1 MASNAEQ
8 LQQHVKSN
16 PGVYRA
22 AIAKGVITEQDL
34 KIAGNAGGN
43 YSYEDQDA
51 ALQRINDAFGEY
63 AKKNPEHEQFK
74 KFVSGIPTV
83 QKFEPKAEDWQKYDN
98 NQMGRLAESMKFN
111 WANPA
116 DRSQMMSQLM
126 NSQISSDKKKA
137 FNDFNKENP
146 KTSWLL
152 KNVIAPNAMN
162 RMAQGEDITNT
173 DIGLDVAN
181 NAINLVP
188 GGTSLGR
195 MAAVFGTEAAN
206 TLAQDINQGN
216 ELGLHNVLQPLLA
229 LGAGISPDAGK
240 WVIDRAKD
248 ILPKGGTVGKVV
260 NSIGQKAEK
269 LLSTEADDA
278 TRAVSEA
285 AEAAKRSSKVRQG
298 KAGTTRYEQY
308 RQETLKRGETPLSKA
323 ELEADKL
330 ARQRKEILGSKDP
343 KAKWESLS
351 NSEREKLMTPEFS
364 KAYQAKINPKANRAA
379 TAAQGGVKSISRASV
394 RTEGQKQNAQDKKV
408 NIEKI
413 FASPELADW
422 IRLKKRGYNPSI
434 PAEYREYED
443 RLNQMI
449 HDPKR
454 NLL

>member
-1 MASNAEQ
+1 MNEF
-8 LQQHVKSN
+8 
-16 PGVYRA
+16 
-22 AIAKGVITEQDL
+22 AKHFEANRGLYGKMFENGYITKDDI
-34 KIAGNAGGN
+34 KAAGNLGGK

-51 ALQRINDAFGEY
+51 ANAKINEAVKKLLE
-63 AKKNPEHEQFK
+63 KNPQNKLVQSFAGS
-74 KFVSGIPTV
+74 FPTV

-126 NSQISSDKKKA
+126 NSQIATDKKKA
-137 FNDFNKENP
+137 YNDFDKENP

-162 RMAQGEDITNT
+162 RMSKGEDITNT

-181 NAINLVP
+181 NAINLIP
-188 GGTSLGR
+188 GGFSAPRL
-195 MAAVFGTEAAN
+195 ASVFGAEAAN

-216 ELGLHNVLQPLLA
+216 ELGMHNVIQPLLA
-229 LGAGISPDAGK
+229 AGLGAATDAGK
-240 WVIDRAKD
+240 YLVDVVKNVM
-248 ILPKGGTVGKVV
+248 PKGGTIGKLVDKGAKKV
-260 NSIGQKAEK
+260 ED
-269 LLSTEADDA
+269 LLSDEAEVAARNVD
-278 TRAVSEA
+278 EA
-285 AEAAKRSSKVRQG
+285 AEVAKRSSKARQG
-298 KAGTTRYEQY
+298 KAGTSRYEQY
-308 RQETLKRGETPLSKA
+308 RQETLKKGETPLSKT

-351 NSEREKLMTPEFS
+351 NAEREKLMTPEFS
-364 KAYQAKINPKANRAA
+364 KAYKAKINPKANRAA
-379 TAAQGGVKSISRASV
+379 TAVQTAVKASTRGSV
-394 RTEGQKQNAQDKKV
+394 RAEGQERNARDKKV

-434 PAEYREYED
+434 PAEFREYED
-443 RLNQMI
+443 KLNQMI
-449 HDPKR
+449 RDPKR

>member
-1 MASNAEQ
+1 MNEF
-8 LQQHVKSN
+8 
-16 PGVYRA
+16 
-22 AIAKGVITEQDL
+22 AKHFEANRGLYGKMFENGYITKDDI
-34 KIAGNAGGN
+34 KAAGNLGGK
-43 YSYEDQDA
+43 YSFEDQDA
-51 ALQRINDAFGEY
+51 ANAKINEAVKKLLE
-63 AKKNPEHEQFK
+63 KNPQNKMVQSFAGS
-74 KFVSGIPTV
+74 FPTV

-111 WANPA
+111 WANPD
-116 DRSQMMSQLM
+116 DRSKMMSELM

-152 KNVIAPNAMN
+152 KNVIAPNSMN

-285 AEAAKRSSKVRQG
+285 AEAAKRSSKARQG

-330 ARQRKEILGSKDP
+330 ARQRKDILGSKDP

-443 RLNQMI
+443 KLNQMI

>member
-1 MASNAEQ
+1 MENAFRKHFNDNDIYDFLLE
-8 LQQHVKSN
+8 
-16 PGVYRA
+16 
-22 AIAKGVITEQDL
+22 KGYITDADVDA
-34 KIAGNAGGN
+34 AGNKGGK
-43 YSYEDQDA
+43 YSYAEQDA
-51 ALQRINDAFGEY
+51 ANDRIFAGVKQFQKNNPGDEEIEAFVASY
-63 AKKNPEHEQFK
+63 PQ
-74 KFVSGIPTV
+74 V

-111 WANPA
+111 WASPE

-137 FNDFNKENP
+137 FNDFSKENP

-162 RMAQGEDITNT
+162 RMANGEDITNT

-181 NAINLVP
+181 NAVNLVP

-195 MAAVFGTEAAN
+195 IAAVFGTEAAN

-216 ELGLHNVLQPLLA
+216 ELGLHNIVQPLLA

-240 WVIDRAKD
+240 WVIDRVKD

-285 AEAAKRSSKVRQG
+285 AEAAKRSSKARQG
-298 KAGTTRYEQY
+298 KAGTSRYEQY

-379 TAAQGGVKSISRASV
+379 TAVQGGVKSVSRASV

-434 PAEYREYED
+434 PSEYKEYED
-443 RLNQMI
+443 KLNQMI

>member
-1 MASNAEQ
+1 MNEF
-8 LQQHVKSN
+8 
-16 PGVYRA
+16 
-22 AIAKGVITEQDL
+22 AKHFEANRGLYGKMFENGYITKDDI
-34 KIAGNAGGN
+34 KAAGNLGGK

-51 ALQRINDAFGEY
+51 ANAKINEAVKKLLE
-63 AKKNPEHEQFK
+63 KNPQNKLVQSFAGS
-74 KFVSGIPTV
+74 FPTV

-98 NQMGRLAESMKFN
+98 NQMGRLAEQMKFN

-152 KNVIAPNAMN
+152 KNVIAPSTMN

-181 NAINLVP
+181 NAINLIP
-188 GGTSLGR
+188 GGFSAPRL
-195 MAAVFGTEAAN
+195 ASVFGAEAAN

-216 ELGLHNVLQPLLA
+216 ELGMHNVIQPLLA
-229 LGAGISPDAGK
+229 AGLGAATDAGK
-240 WVIDRAKD
+240 YLVDVVKNVM
-248 ILPKGGTVGKVV
+248 PKGGTIGKLVDKGAKKV
-260 NSIGQKAEK
+260 ED
-269 LLSTEADDA
+269 LLSDEAEVAARNVD
-278 TRAVSEA
+278 EA
-285 AEAAKRSSKVRQG
+285 AEVAKRSSKARQG
-298 KAGTTRYEQY
+298 KAGTSRYEQY
-308 RQETLKRGETPLSKA
+308 RQETLKKGETPLSKT

-351 NSEREKLMTPEFS
+351 NAEREKLMTPEFS
-364 KAYQAKINPKANRAA
+364 KAYKAKINPKANRAA
-379 TAAQGGVKSISRASV
+379 TAVQTAVKASTRGSV
-394 RTEGQKQNAQDKKV
+394 RAEGQERNARDKKV

-443 RLNQMI
+443 KLNQMI

>member
-1 MASNAEQ
+1 MNEF
-8 LQQHVKSN
+8 
-16 PGVYRA
+16 
-22 AIAKGVITEQDL
+22 AKHFEANRGLYGKMFENGYITKDDI
-34 KIAGNAGGN
+34 KAAGNLGGK

-51 ALQRINDAFGEY
+51 ANAKINEAVKKLLE
-63 AKKNPEHEQFK
+63 KNPQNKLVQSFAGS
-74 KFVSGIPTV
+74 FPTV

-116 DRSQMMSQLM
+116 DRSQMMSELM

-181 NAINLVP
+181 NAINLIP
-188 GGTSLGR
+188 GGFSAPRL
-195 MAAVFGTEAAN
+195 ASVFGAEAAN

-216 ELGLHNVLQPLLA
+216 ELGMHNVIQPLLA
-229 LGAGISPDAGK
+229 AGLGAATDAGK
-240 WVIDRAKD
+240 YLVDVVKNVM
-248 ILPKGGTVGKVV
+248 PKGGTIGKLVDKGAKKV
-260 NSIGQKAEK
+260 ED
-269 LLSTEADDA
+269 LLSDEAEVAARNVD
-278 TRAVSEA
+278 EA
-285 AEAAKRSSKVRQG
+285 AEVAKRSSKARQG
-298 KAGTTRYEQY
+298 KAGTSRYEQY
-308 RQETLKRGETPLSKA
+308 RQETLKRGETPLSKT

-330 ARQRKEILGSKDP
+330 ARQRKDILGSKDP

-351 NSEREKLMTPEFS
+351 NAEREKLMTPEFS
-364 KAYQAKINPKANRAA
+364 KAYKAKINPKANRAA
-379 TAAQGGVKSISRASV
+379 TAVQTAVKSSTRGSV
-394 RTEGQKQNAQDKKV
+394 RAEGQERNAQDKKV

-443 RLNQMI
+443 KLNQMI